1 MCAAVSIVELVQNI
15 ALGRWMTLMEFSDP
29 HAGAMLSKYLIAVAL
44 AISFETIKAF
54 ILGYLSLQGSR
65 ELHELLVSNYS
76 LTH

>member
-1 MCAAVSIVELVQNI
+1 
-15 ALGRWMTLMEFSDP
+15 MEFSDP